1 MKTIEDA
8 VKDIYSNID
17 AIGEHSPEMA
27 QVFAQAFA
35 VAANTI
41 EKLNEAGEAD
51 AVVATDISDYLEMIN
66 EIFGFSMNDLVLESM
81 RQNGMEVMSDKE
93 ADQATLDFITSD
105 EDLDDYERFVK
116 QNQAKENL
124 DFLKNEI

>member
-1 MKTIEDA
+1 MKTIEEA
-8 VKDIYSNID
+8 ITGIHENID
-17 AIGEHSPEMA
+17 AIAEHNETMA
-27 QVFAQAFA
+27 TVFLQSFA
-35 VAANTI
+35 VGANTI
-41 EKLNEAGEAD
+41 EKMYEKNAED
-51 AVVATDISDYLEMIN
+51 TDKTDISEYLEMLN
-66 EIFGFSMNDLVLESM
+66 EIFGVSMNDLVVEAM

>member
-1 MKTIEDA
+1 MKTIEEA
-8 VKDIYSNID
+8 ITGIYENID
-17 AIGEHSPEMA
+17 AIAEHNETMA
-27 QVFAQAFA
+27 TVFLQSFA
-35 VAANTI
+35 VGANTI
-41 EKLNEAGEAD
+41 EKMYEKNAED
-51 AVVATDISDYLEMIN
+51 TDKTDISEYLEMLN
-66 EIFGFSMNDLVLESM
+66 EIFGVSMNDLVVEAM